1 MNFTQAVS
9 SGFSRYF
16 DFRTRS
22 SRSEYWWW
30 TLFSVLLSVVATVFD
45 AALFGGAAVL
55 DTLSSVALFIP
66 GLAVGA
72 RRLHD
77 IGRSAW
83 WLLIIFTIIG
93 IFVLFYWAV
102 QPGIHGSNKYGLDPL
117 LPHAEPDLPDLE
129 GTSGTFGYQGRLGF
143 CAACGTA
150 LESATNFCGSCGAAV

>member
-16 DFRTRS
+16 DFRSRS

-55 DTLSSVALFIP
+55 DTLSSVTLFVP

-83 WLLIIFTIIG
+83 WLLIILTIIG

-102 QPGIHGSNKYGLDPL
+102 QPGIRGSNKYGLDPL
-117 LPHAEPDLPDLE
+117 LPYAEPDFPDFE
-129 GTSGTFGYQGRLGF
+129 GASGTFGSQDPPGF
-143 CAACGTA
+143 CAACGTVSEPDA
-150 LESATNFCGSCGAAV
+150 NFCRSCGAAV